1 MSRPSWRA
9 QGRPSGAASVP
20 ARSRSCDIARSRA
33 WHEVPVW
40 PGACLRGLPDTD
52 DVDGDRVEREA
63 TALDAAVCRLDS
75 ERVRGR
81 GPRLQVNWERC
92 PQRRRRSNNKRCNN
106 SAVHLDVQDH
116 GRSHRTPDAA
126 YARVVGELGF
136 EPRDVHLVPR
146 LCPGVASQRDLL
158 VRACC
163 RGGQSAGAADT
174 GDDRAAGY
182 SRRSGIALRS
192 LRPCVALRPLRSGRP
207 LHRAAEI
214 ARRQRLVLYVG
225 PGECAVG
232 DFLAGY
238 GVLAY
243 VLGLELT
250 VLDVP

>member
-182 SRRSGIALRS
+182 SGAPVSPCG
-192 LRPCVALRPLRSGRP
+192 PCVPVLPCGPCGPAGPCTEPLKSLAVSDSSFTSAPVSAPLATFLPVTAFLPMSLAL
-207 LHRAAEI
+207 
-214 ARRQRLVLYVG
+214 
-225 PGECAVG
+225 
-232 DFLAGY
+232 
-238 GVLAY
+238 
-243 VLGLELT
+243 T
-250 VLDVP
+250 